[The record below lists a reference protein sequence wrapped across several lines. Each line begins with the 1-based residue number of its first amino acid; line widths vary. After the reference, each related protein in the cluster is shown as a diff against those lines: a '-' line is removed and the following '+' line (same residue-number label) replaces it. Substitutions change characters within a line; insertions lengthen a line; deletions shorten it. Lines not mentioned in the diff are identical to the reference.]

1 MQNKIDWN
9 NVGISCVWTLFMSFF
24 TYTTMWTSLLSIN
37 TSVIDIFTSNQSLL
51 VSLIVNFG
59 IVLML
64 IFDYI
69 RVTDSIKIQMFELF
83 CIAVLFT
90 ILIYAHSIISVE
102 NRLNEFIFP
111 ISFKEFGFILHII
124 FLLLICGMK
133 FVVISEEENKIINLK
148 TI

>member
-24 TYTTMWTSLLSIN
+24 TYTTMWKSLLSIN